1 MFVER
6 THYYAKPGR
15 SEDVLRT
22 RRRASEVRVRLGLP
36 RGTISVRAEPAGEG
50 PDIAWEC
57 AFATVAEHER
67 DLAARAASG
76 EFATVRAEMG
86 ALLTRFER
94 HFLRRDGQDL
104 AAGAWETGTLEGRP
118 IVPRE
123 LAFPSGPYR
132 LAGYLYTP
140 PGPGPF
146 PCLITNHGS
155 TIHQGTTDVCRP
167 AMAAMLLGWGYASFL
182 PHRRGYGNSP
192 GPAWRE
198 EVSAEFGAP
207 EYDRALAERLDRESD
222 DVVAALDFLDR
233 QPDIAAGRIGVMGSS
248 FGGTVTLLA
257 AAKADRFR
265 CAIDFAGA
273 AMNWERTPTLR
284 ETMLAAA
291 RRLRVPIYLIQA
303 ENDYST
309 APTREL
315 AAELERLGKPY
326 QARVFPAFGLTRDEG
341 HLFAGNGSM
350 IWGREVRAFLAR
362 WLGGQAL
369 HP

>member
-22 RRRASEVRVRLGLP
+22 RCRASEVRARLGLP
-36 RGTISVRAEPAGEG
+36 PGTIFARVGPAGEG
-50 PDIAWEC
+50 PDLTWEC
-57 AFATVAEHER
+57 AFATVEAHER

-76 EFATVRAEMG
+76 EFAAVRAEMG

-94 HFLRRDGQDL
+94 HFLRQEREGLDRGR
-104 AAGAWETGTLEGRP
+104 ETEALEGRP

-123 LAFPSGPYR
+123 LTFPSGPYR

-167 AMAAMLLGWGYASFL
+167 GMAAVLLGWGYASFL

-192 GPAWRE
+192 GPAWRA
-198 EVSAEFGAP
+198 EVSAEFGTP
-207 EYDRALAERLDRESD
+207 EYDQALAQRLDWESD
-222 DVVAALDFLDR
+222 DVVAALDFLATR
-233 QPDIAAGRIGVMGSS
+233 PEIETGRVGVLGSS
-248 FGGTVTLLA
+248 FGGAVTLLA
-257 AAKADRFR
+257 AAKADRVR

-284 ETMLAAA
+284 ATMLAAA
-291 RRLRVPIYLIQA
+291 RRLRVPISLIQA

-315 AAELERLGKPY
+315 AAELERLGKPH
-326 QARVFPAFGLTRDEG
+326 QARIFPPFGLTRDEG
-341 HLFAGNGSM
+341 HLFAGNGAM

-362 WLGGQAL
+362 WL
-369 HP
+369 